1 MALLGPDGR
10 TLLRPQQVQRR
21 GRNYLEGIHQWTGAL
36 VRPDNVGLDT
46 YQKMADTDETIGA
59 GLDFLALSVC
69 AKLGEYTHPRRAFQ
83 KFIRA
88 NFEGMRGSL
97 AMAVK
102 EMLSALWAG
111 FSVTELVLRSEG
123 GRWVLDQLV
132 TLNPLSVTFGL
143 DLKEGSRTY
152 GEVERVWQWRLS
164 PWEVTLDPRQCV
176 LYAHG
181 SRFGNPYGQ
190 SRLKRAYA
198 PWFVKTALLP
208 AWGRALERYGAPL
221 TVGKTANLSDPV
233 LDGGVLTGATRGDYM
248 LERLQ
253 ELIAGACIVLEE
265 GEEVSF
271 QGLTTAVGDNFEAAQ
286 NHLNKMLLRSM
297 MLPSLV
303 FDNTDTGSY
312 SLGEKHYDVYLMGL
326 DYLLL
331 EVTEVLL
338 EQVVRP
344 LLAWNFGWQGEL
356 GEFSRPS
363 LQPEDM
369 KALIDGFVA
378 LTGAG
383 YMSPELKADLDY
395 VREKVGLE
403 IVESLPYSAPALPAQ
418 PGSAPSEPDFPDRD
432 GDSEDGEISPASD
445 ERPEGPAEMRL
456 RLLRGV
462 KDEAS
467 T

>member
-10 TLLRPQQVQRR
+10 PLLRPQQVQRR
-21 GRNYLEGIHQWTGAL
+21 GRNYLEGVHQWTGAL
-36 VRPDNVGLDT
+36 VRPDHIGLET

-59 GLDFLALSVC
+59 GLDFLTLSVC
-69 AKLGEYTHPRRAFQ
+69 SKLGEYTPPRRSLQ
-83 KFIRA
+83 KFIRS

-97 AMAVK
+97 AMAVR
-102 EMLSALWAG
+102 EMLTALWAG
-111 FSVTELVLRSEG
+111 FSVTEIVLREESG
-123 GRWVLDQLV
+123 SWVLDQLS
-132 TLNPLSVTFGL
+132 TLNPLTVTFGL
-143 DLKEGSRTY
+143 DLAPGSPTY

-164 PWEVTLDPRQCV
+164 AWEVSLDPRQCV

-198 PWFVKTALLP
+198 PWFIKTALLP

-221 TVGKTANLSDPV
+221 TVGKTANLAEPV
-233 LDGGVLTGATRGDYM
+233 FENGLEVGTTRGEYM

-297 MLPSLV
+297 LLPSLV

-338 EQVVRP
+338 EQLVRP
-344 LLAWNFGWQGEL
+344 LLAWNFGWRGEL
-356 GEFSRPS
+356 GAFSRPS
-363 LQPEDM
+363 LQPEDQE
-369 KALIDGFVA
+369 KLVAGFVA
-378 LTGAG
+378 LTNAG
-383 YMSPELKADLDY
+383 YMSPELKADLDF
-395 VREKVGLE
+395 VRDKFGLE

-418 PGSAPSEPDFPDRD
+418 PGSVPTRPDTQD
-432 GDSEDGEISPASD
+432 GDGDDQDDEDSPASD
-445 ERPEGPAEMRL
+445 ETPEEPAQMRL
-456 RLLRGV
+456 RLLKGV
-462 KDEAS
+462 KDEVRA
-467 T
+467 